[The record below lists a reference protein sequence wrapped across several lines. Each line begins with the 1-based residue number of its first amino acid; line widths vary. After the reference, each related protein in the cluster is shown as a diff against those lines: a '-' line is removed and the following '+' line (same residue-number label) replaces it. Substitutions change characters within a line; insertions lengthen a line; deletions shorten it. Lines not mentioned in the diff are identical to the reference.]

1 MDRQTNNW
9 INPGMS
15 KHTLLYRCNFYKNIT
30 NQGGQSTDQPTEK
43 GTNGSNKQIGF
54 KNMCIVV
61 YREVLFLLY
70 LIQCGDVIWTKDG
83 LHNAHFLPKTIPV

>member
-1 MDRQTNNW
+1 MDEQTYSL
-9 INPGMS
+9 IQMQFLQ
-15 KHTLLYRCNFYKNIT
+15 KHYRPR
-30 NQGGQSTDQPTEK
+30 GQSTDQPTEK

-70 LIQCGDVIWTKDG
+70 LIQCGDV
-83 LHNAHFLPKTIPV
+83 V